1 MKAKALTLAVA
12 SAAIASATA
21 LAAPGNNPKTYGLWD
36 FSGCSSPAPSSFS
49 AYKSTSSGT
58 KFFMVSGGAEFVL
71 KNIGDFVNNGWTNQA
86 DNSDE
91 VFYCDTAYSHA
102 SNTTYDNIS
111 GVFVPH
117 KE

>member
-1 MKAKALTLAVA
+1 MKAKILAVA
-12 SAAIASATA
+12 VAGAAIASASA
-21 LAAPGNNPKTYGLWD
+21 LAAPGNNGKNYGQWL
-36 FSGCSSPAPSSFS
+36 FSGCTSPAPSSFT

-58 KFFMVSGGAEFVL
+58 KFFRSNGDEFVL

-91 VFYCDTAYSHA
+91 VFYCDTAYSYTT
-102 SNTTYDNIS
+102 NTTYDNIS